1 MHKGMVDR
9 EGVIMKKKACK
20 KCDLEF
26 ETDLHKCPVCGEPL
40 LEVLADEEIANII
53 ATTTFLKE

>member
-1 MHKGMVDR
+1 MVDR
-9 EGVIMKKKACK
+9 EGVTMKKKACK

-40 LEVLADEEIANII
+40 LEVLADEEIANIV
-53 ATTTFLKE
+53 AASTFLKE